1 MDAHTVG
8 YGLIVLGVAMFIL
21 EAVVPGF
28 FIAVPAT
35 ILVILGAF
43 ALVTPDFALFTEWAP
58 IIVLVTGIPAT
69 AVTIYLYRKMA
80 PPTSVPHTRAAD
92 TMVGTTGLVTVPVTP
107 DAPRG
112 KVKIQNETWSAV
124 TRGESIPAQEKVRVT
139 AVEGVILVVERAT
152 S

>member
-28 FIAVPAT
+28 FI
-35 ILVILGAF
+35 GM
-43 ALVTPDFALFTEWAP
+43 
-58 IIVLVTGIPAT
+58 PAT